1 MLFLTHW
8 KLNEGL
14 SPQKTNEIAIQLT
27 EEGLFPPENVNVIR
41 WDGTPDGWG
50 IVVWEADSIE
60 AITNAINVWRAA
72 AGETAFFEETTTAP
86 AAPVEDIVAQQAAFL
101 EQFE

>member
-14 SPQKTNEIAIQLT
+14 SPQQTNEIATQLM
-27 EEGLFPPENVNVIR
+27 EDGMFPPEDVEVIR

-50 IVVWEADSIE
+50 IVVWEADSVQ
-60 AITNAINVWRAA
+60 AINKGLNMWRAA
-72 AGETAFFEETTTAP
+72 ADETAFFERTKTAP
-86 AAPVEDIVAQQAAFL
+86 AAPVEETVPEQAAML
-101 EQFE
+101 EQFD

>member
-14 SPQKTNEIAIQLT
+14 SPQKTNEIATQLM
-27 EEGLFPPENVNVIR
+27 EEGMFPPENVEVIR

-50 IVVWEADSIE
+50 IVVWEADSVQ
-60 AITNAINVWRAA
+60 AINKGLNMWRAA
-72 AGETAFFEETTTAP
+72 AGEIAFFEHTKTAP
-86 AAPVEDIVAQQAAFL
+86 AAPVEETVPEQAAML
-101 EQFE
+101 EQFD